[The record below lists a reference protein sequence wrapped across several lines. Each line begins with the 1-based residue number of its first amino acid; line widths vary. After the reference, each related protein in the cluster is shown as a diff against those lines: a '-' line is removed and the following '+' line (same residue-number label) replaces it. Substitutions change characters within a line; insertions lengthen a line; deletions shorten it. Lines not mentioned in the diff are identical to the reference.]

1 MAFGIDDILLALAMA
16 GIQYATRPKGS
27 QAATTQE
34 TTTPPFTP
42 KDPGYSL
49 LSPAL
54 LSMMLQNYGRLS
66 GAGYPGGQGI
76 GGDWISS
83 ILDTLGQSKE
93 SIFGNASSPKQDLTG
108 WSKVSLSDC
117 YKNCQAKGIKYGSPD
132 LESCMKDCM
141 AKGIEVRK
149 AYPGV
154 F

>member
-1 MAFGIDDILLALAMA
+1 MAVGIDDILLALAMA

-76 GGDWISS
+76 GQDWTSS
-83 ILDTLGQSKE
+83 ILDALGQSKE
-93 SIFGNASSPKQDLTG
+93 SIFGNVGSSRKKTDQERASEC
-108 WSKVSLSDC
+108 SKKCEAAAVGASGMEKEQNRMACL
-117 YKNCQAKGIKYGSPD
+117 KK
-132 LESCMKDCM
+132 CM
-141 AKGIEVRK
+141 AASESV
-149 AYPGV
+149 
-154 F
+154 